1 MIRKIIRI
9 TKDKCNGCGGLEMAA
24 KKALQSS
31 GKFIPYQVVKI
42 LLSTSFIK
50 KAIRFHY

>member
-9 TKDKCNGCGGLEMAA
+9 NKDKCNGCGGLEMTA
-24 KKALQSS
+24 
-31 GKFIPYQVVKI
+31 
-42 LLSTSFIK
+42 K

>member
-9 TKDKCNGCGGLEMAA
+9 NKDKCNGCGGLEMAA

-31 GKFIPYQVVKI
+31 GKFIPWQDLICKE
-42 LLSTSFIK
+42 LMRSGMFPGLPS
-50 KAIRFHY
+50 

>member
-9 TKDKCNGCGGLEMAA
+9 NKDKYNGCGGLEMAA

-31 GKFIPYQVVKI
+31 RKFIPGQVVTISINGKI
-42 LLSTSFIK
+42 LELSKI
-50 KAIRFHY
+50 